1 MACTSCDAISGL
13 ICFGTAFGGFCGTKL
28 RDGSCRRDS
37 PIRSLSC
44 DGARN
49 RMSLRKTGL
58 IHTPQPP
65 PPANELC
72 QYTPYSF
79 APDIRF
85 RTPTKSSDPRSVRT
99 ALTPHHIA
107 GIRSIGCARRGG
119 GCLAEPGRLGRRGL
133 DAANRSYDLTNEI
146 TASRTSVGVPSGR
159 VKRDTHRRVW
169 AMQSESRRQDPSRNF
184 VPQNPPN
191 AVPKQISALMASH
204 DVHAVRIPSS
214 RGKSERAQILFR
226 PRFENARSNPRF
238 R

>member
-1 MACTSCDAISGL
+1 MSPPVPHALRAAIDRQPSCNKLQQAAGIGAAHGRACEARHSAMN
-13 ICFGTAFGGFCGTKL
+13 
-28 RDGSCRRDS
+28 
-37 PIRSLSC
+37 SLTMVGPS
-44 DGARN
+44 
-49 RMSLRKTGL
+49 SLTIVGPSL
-58 IHTPQPP
+58 LTIVGPT
-65 PPANELC
+65 
-72 QYTPYSF
+72 SF
-79 APDIRF
+79 AG
-85 RTPTKSSDPRSVRT
+85 RSE
-99 ALTPHHIA
+99 LTD
-107 GIRSIGCARRGG
+107 GRRSKDLRQSVGCARRGG

-191 AVPKQISALMASH
+191 AVPKQISPLMASH
-204 DVHAVRIPSS
+204 DVHAMRIPSS
-214 RGKSERAQILFR
+214 RGKSERPQILFR

>member
-1 MACTSCDAISGL
+1 MRTACTSCDAIKAL
-13 ICFGTAFGGFCGTKL
+13 ICFGTAFVGFCGTKL

-65 PPANELC
+65 PPANKLC

-107 GIRSIGCARRGG
+107 GIRSIGCARTRR
-119 GCLAEPGRLGRRGL
+119 GCLAEPGRLGRPGSDPRESKLRPDEYNHCLSNLG
-133 DAANRSYDLTNEI
+133 
-146 TASRTSVGVPSGR
+146 GR
-159 VKRDTHRRVW
+159 AERPVKRDTHVASGRCNR
-169 AMQSESRRQDPSRNF
+169 SDPAAK
-184 VPQNPPN
+184 P
-191 AVPKQISALMASH
+191 L
-204 DVHAVRIPSS
+204 
-214 RGKSERAQILFR
+214 
-226 PRFENARSNPRF
+226 
-238 R
+238 